1 MKLKTSAKIGSA
13 NQKGRLSPEN
23 LQAAFSESLRSVKI
37 VRSRFN
43 RPCDMGREI
52 VSVFSS

>member
-1 MKLKTSAKIGSA
+1 MILKTSAVKGSR

-23 LQAAFSESLRSVKI
+23 HQAAFADSLRSVKI

-52 VSVFSS
+52 VSVFS